1 MSMSMVVSYKKQVI
15 LGILLLIILL
25 TIIEVFANIWLYNFY
40 RCDFEDNELFKKVDP
55 EIKRKICLDNI
66 GLGLNI
72 QELSNIHETRPGYK
86 VFDTNLVKINSERFR
101 AAEFQKDKPE
111 NTFRIFNIGGST
123 TFGAGVLDNQTYPYY
138 LQELYDD
145 ASLPFKIEVINTG
158 WADMNSIKEV
168 QLIKERLI
176 GFDPDLFIVY
186 DGWNDMALQTTG
198 YSSPTLWKERWIE
211 ICDLG
216 EQYGYDTIITLQPMV
231 NTGEKKLTAQEQIN
245 FIKIEEEK
253 LFENYPEYVKKLN
266 ELRDHCTLTADLRGL
281 FDNYEEPIYYDEG
294 HTGPK
299 GNQII
304 AEKFYQLSFPIVKEG
319 SKKIALDNDRI
330 PPLKLET
337 DEPQDST
344 RYLEIKGDSIGTSF
358 IAYQVIVTGQI
369 SLGPIANPEDVLSS
383 DGTTIDGG
391 IMPAGIDDFFYTGDI
406 VSITSDKPILSFVDG
421 VEIPTVDNDGIPPLN
436 LETDEPQ
443 VSSDMDYFLEES
455 FSVLRDI
462 FSYYKTPKVLPLIF

>member
-1 MSMSMVVSYKKQVI
+1 MSMVVSYKKQVI

-40 RCDFEDNELFKKVDP
+40 HCDFEDNELFKKVDP

-216 EQYGYDTIITLQPMV
+216 KQYGYDTIITLQPMV

-299 GNQII
+299 GNQIV

-319 SKKIALDNDRI
+319 SKKI
-330 PPLKLET
+330 
-337 DEPQDST
+337 
-344 RYLEIKGDSIGTSF
+344 GF
-358 IAYQVIVTGQI
+358 
-369 SLGPIANPEDVLSS
+369 
-383 DGTTIDGG
+383 
-391 IMPAGIDDFFYTGDI
+391 
-406 VSITSDKPILSFVDG
+406 
-421 VEIPTVDNDGIPPLN
+421 DNDGIPPLN

-455 FSVLRDI
+455 FIVLRDI
-462 FSYYKTPKVLPLIF
+462 FSSYKTPKVIPLIF